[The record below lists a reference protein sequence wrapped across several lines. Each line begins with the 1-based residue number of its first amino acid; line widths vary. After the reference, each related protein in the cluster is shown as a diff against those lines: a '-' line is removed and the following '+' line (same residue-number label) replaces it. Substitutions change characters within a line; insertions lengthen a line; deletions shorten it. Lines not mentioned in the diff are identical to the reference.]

1 MNAVSPF
8 RRCVNSF
15 AMTDVK
21 HTAAGRG
28 AIRSVPRF
36 LEIDILSAEVLTSM
50 PRIDVFAVRTAAQ

>member
-1 MNAVSPF
+1 
-8 RRCVNSF
+8 
-15 AMTDVK
+15 MTDVK

-36 LEIDILSAEVLTSM
+36 LEIDILSADVLTSM